1 MHSKHFL
8 IIHSFTSVRRRNKRL
23 LAVAIMDFSSS
34 LLSDISLLVKV
45 QYKKKMV
52 WQIIIMK
59 DQSDGQQ
66 KKD

>member
-8 IIHSFTSVRRRNKRL
+8 MIHSFTSFRRRNKRL
-23 LAVAIMDFSSS
+23 LTVAIMDFSSS
-34 LLSDISLLVKV
+34 LLSDISLLVKA